1 MMNIKVFQLKI
12 EPADVTYN
20 EQNIKSWFNKHMQQN
35 TDVVVLP
42 EMWNNGYALSQL
54 DILADTNLNRSY
66 EFIKKLALQ
75 YNVDIVAG
83 SVSNK
88 RNGQVYNTAFTVLK
102 DGTLVNVYDKV
113 HLVPMLNEPAY
124 LAPGEA
130 VPEPYKLSNGVQS
143 TQIICYDLRFPE
155 LLRYPAAE
163 GCEIA
168 FYVAQ
173 WPQARLKHWQSLI
186 QARAIENDM
195 YVVGCNACGDNGN
208 TQYAG
213 HSMVVNPNGEIL
225 EEVSG
230 TEKCLTLSLDLDK
243 VRQQRSAIPVF
254 ENRRKALYK

>member
-1 MMNIKVFQLKI
+1 MNIKVFQLKI

-195 YVVGCNACGDNGN
+195 YVVGCNACGDDGN

-230 TEKCLTLSLDLDK
+230 TEKCITLSLDLDK

>member
-1 MMNIKVFQLKI
+1 MNIKIFQLKI
-12 EPADVTYN
+12 EPADVAHN
-20 EQNIKSWFNKHMQQN
+20 EQNIASWFNRHVQYD

-54 DILADTNLNRSY
+54 DILGDDNLKRSY
-66 EFIKKLALQ
+66 NFIKDLALNF
-75 YNVDIVAG
+75 NVDIVAG

-88 RNGQVYNTAFTVLK
+88 KEGKVYNTAFTVLK

-113 HLVPMLNEPAY
+113 HLVPMLNEPSY

-130 VPEPYKLSNGVQS
+130 VPENFKLSNGALS

-155 LLRYPAAE
+155 LLRYPAVE
-163 GCEIA
+163 GCEVA

-195 YVVGCNACGDNGN
+195 FVIGCNACGDDGN

-213 HSMVVNPNGEIL
+213 HSMVVNPNGEII
-225 EEVSG
+225 EEVG
-230 TEKCLTLSLDLDK
+230 ATEKCITLSLDLDEVK
-243 VRQQRSAIPVF
+243 QQRTAIPVF
-254 ENRRKALYK
+254 ENRRKELYK

>member
-1 MMNIKVFQLKI
+1 MNIKVFQLKI

-230 TEKCLTLSLDLDK
+230 TEKCITLSLDLDK

>member
-1 MMNIKVFQLKI
+1 MNIKIFQLKI
-12 EPADVTYN
+12 EPADISYN
-20 EQNIKSWFNKHMQQN
+20 EENITAWFNRHVQPD

-54 DILADTNLNRSY
+54 DILADDNLTRSY
-66 EFIKKLALQ
+66 KFIKNLALQ
-75 YNVDIVAG
+75 FDVDIVAG

-88 RNGQVYNTAFTVLK
+88 RNNQVYNTAFTVLK
-102 DGTLVNVYDKV
+102 DGSLVNVYDKV
-113 HLVPMLNEPAY
+113 HLVPMLNEPTY

-130 VPEPYKLSNGVQS
+130 VPEPYQLSDGTQS

-163 GCEIA
+163 GCDIA

-173 WPQARLKHWQSLI
+173 WPQARLKHWQSLL

-195 YVVGCNACGDNGN
+195 YIVGCNACGDDGS

-213 HSMVVNPNGEIL
+213 HSMVVDPNGEIL
-225 EEVSG
+225 EEVG
-230 TEKCLTLSLDLDK
+230 ATEKCITLSLDLDK
-243 VRQQRSAIPVF
+243 VKQQRKAIPVF
-254 ENRRKALYK
+254 ENRRKELYK